1 MANIRTSLGIIGM
14 VSVNQLPGKLG
25 KSLGLDYIRKMPN
38 NFSETCRQNF
48 WFLSAQIEPMPA
60 QPLTI

>member
-1 MANIRTSLGIIGM
+1 MANIRTSLGIIGR

-25 KSLGLDYIRKMPN
+25 KSLGLYYIRKMPN
-38 NFSETCRQNF
+38 NFPETFRQNF
-48 WFLSAQIEPMPA
+48 WFLLAQIEPIPA